1 MVDQRVGVAAS
12 GEHVRFGSED
22 SIEGVLFRPA
32 AEGARP
38 AVIILH
44 ERYGLVQHTL
54 DLAAR
59 LAGDGYVAL
68 APDLFSRWQGDRE
81 ALARGDVRVTLPDP
95 DVVATIDASIAY
107 LRDLPMVRG
116 DALVVMGVCQSGRYP
131 VVVSSQ
137 RHDLAA
143 CVVFYGAAQVSDWQ
157 VTEHQPRPVGEMLA
171 ALSAPALFVFGE
183 ADHVISLDDV
193 LRVRGAL
200 EAGKRSYRMR
210 VFSDVPH
217 GWLNDTMP
225 GRYRADAAREAWA
238 MLLEFLDDVLQHRWP
253 AEGRVRWE
261 FSSDVAVT
269 YDFSNNRRLA

>member
-1 MVDQRVGVAAS
+1 MVDHDRR
-12 GEHVRFGSED
+12 VRFGN
-22 SIEGVLFRPA
+22 GF
-32 AEGARP
+32 EGALFLPVAEDRRP

-81 ALARGDVRVTLPDP
+81 ALTRGDVRVTLPDP
-95 DVVATIDASIAY
+95 DVAASIDASIAY
-107 LRDLPMVRG
+107 LRDLPIVQD
-116 DALVVMGVCQSGRYP
+116 DALVVIGVCQSGRYP

-137 RHDLAA
+137 RNDLAA
-143 CVVFYGAAQVSDWQ
+143 CVVFYGAAQASDWQ
-157 VTEHQPRPVGEMLA
+157 LTEYQPRPLGEMLA
-171 ALSAPALFVFGE
+171 SLSAPALFVFGE

-210 VFSDVPH
+210 VFADVPH

-225 GRYRADAAREAWA
+225 GRFRAEPAREAWG
-238 MLLEFLDDVLQHRWP
+238 MLLEFLDDVLQGRWP
-253 AEGRVRWE
+253 GERRVRWE
-261 FSSDVAVT
+261 FSSDVDCT
-269 YDFSNNRRLA
+269 YDFTKNRRLA